1 MMLTIGNG
9 SVSGLADVKGRAEGA
24 ISLTRP
30 LGNFNT
36 VRGKQSTAKIAFDGK
51 SFSWTA
57 PSFDSVLQALAQ
69 CAA

>member
-1 MMLTIGNG
+1 MTLTIGNG
-9 SVSGLADVKGRAEGA
+9 SVSGLADVKGKAEGNV
-24 ISLTRP
+24 SLTRP

-36 VRGKQSTAKIAFDGK
+36 VRGEQGTAKIAFDGK